1 MLIVNPCC
9 CMVQMFTG
17 MLNLMILLW
26 KEHGIMFFFGKI
38 FSVNEAT
45 ACEIQI
51 FTGICSIDDS
61 MNSKRRSF
69 LSKLPNTGNDVVKYL
84 HDLAI
89 HQLLFWDLVFYI
101 CVLIRELVSVFICFI
116 TGTWYLTIPPIITIV
131 SISIISISIVILFS
145 FIDIVY
151 FLCCCPCWRNKLHNI
166 LAYKLFISI
175 HLRKQRLLELLFQNS
190 QILVWSPYVFI
201 SRFNLHPRR

>member
-1 MLIVNPCC
+1 M
-9 CMVQMFTG
+9 T
-17 MLNLMILLW
+17 LLFRLVYAYCKPLLLYGSDVYRDAKSYDSAL

-89 HQLLFWDLVFYI
+89 HQLLF
-101 CVLIRELVSVFICFI
+101 
-116 TGTWYLTIPPIITIV
+116 
-131 SISIISISIVILFS
+131 
-145 FIDIVY
+145 
-151 FLCCCPCWRNKLHNI
+151 
-166 LAYKLFISI
+166 
-175 HLRKQRLLELLFQNS
+175 
-190 QILVWSPYVFI
+190 
-201 SRFNLHPRR
+201 